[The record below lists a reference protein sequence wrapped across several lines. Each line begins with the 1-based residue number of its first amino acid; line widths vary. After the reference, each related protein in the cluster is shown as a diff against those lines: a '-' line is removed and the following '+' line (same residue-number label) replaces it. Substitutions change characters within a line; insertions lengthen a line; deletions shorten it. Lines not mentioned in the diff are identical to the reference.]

1 MLVAKSNNVCF
12 IICTGPSLLHITRKE
27 KNYINNS
34 PHICVNRYPVF
45 WNLIGI
51 KPKKYIFLDDNK
63 NKEIAYNSILNNE
76 SLDIITYQENKYI
89 FDQQN
94 SNLGNRCKIKY
105 TLVNMNRNRKKFAD
119 RMNSSTSL
127 FWSSILGSAVN
138 AATILYPKLNI
149 KILGMDG
156 GPSNHFWTDRNNKNK
171 LDNSCLNQNH
181 NSMNMLK
188 WGLPIINKECE
199 AIGVNVTCAN
209 ANSYWV
215 KNNYINYEGIS

>member
-1 MLVAKSNNVCF
+1 MLVAKYNNVCF
-12 IICTGPSLLHITRKE
+12 IICTGPSLLDITIEE
-27 KNYINNS
+27 KYYINNS

-45 WNLIGI
+45 WKLIGI

-76 SLDIITYQENKYI
+76 SLDMITYRQNKYI

-94 SNLGNRCKIKY
+94 SNLENRCKINY

-138 AATILYPKLNI
+138 AATILYPKINI

-156 GPSNHFWTDRNNKNK
+156 GSSTHFWTDRSKKNK
-171 LDNSCLNQNH
+171 LDHSSINQNH

-199 AIGVNVTCAN
+199 SIGINVTCAN

-215 KNNYINYEGIS
+215 KNNYIKYEGIA

>member
-1 MLVAKSNNVCF
+1 
-12 IICTGPSLLHITRKE
+12 
-27 KNYINNS
+27 
-34 PHICVNRYPVF
+34 
-45 WNLIGI
+45 
-51 KPKKYIFLDDNK
+51 
-63 NKEIAYNSILNNE
+63 
-76 SLDIITYQENKYI
+76 
-89 FDQQN
+89 
-94 SNLGNRCKIKY
+94 
-105 TLVNMNRNRKKFAD
+105 MNRNRKKFAD